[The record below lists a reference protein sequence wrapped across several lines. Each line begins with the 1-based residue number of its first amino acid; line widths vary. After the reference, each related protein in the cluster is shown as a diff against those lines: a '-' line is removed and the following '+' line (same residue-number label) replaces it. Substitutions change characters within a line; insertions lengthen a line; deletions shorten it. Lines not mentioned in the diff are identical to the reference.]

1 MGYDKTDKTHYLKG
15 GSQYPVRLFKDIVTK
30 AGENDR
36 TFKKPENVKELGGP
50 IELEAVKS
58 LSARYTFKAMGLIT
72 VQLKWDI
79 QKDDRVV
86 YRIYE
91 KKDGKDKLLDSVKGK
106 ATLTYRTPIC
116 FQGFIQS
123 RSI

>member
-1 MGYDKTDKTHYLKG
+1 M
-15 GSQYPVRLFKDIVTK
+15 
-30 AGENDR
+30 
-36 TFKKPENVKELGGP
+36 KELGSP

-106 ATLTYRTPIC
+106 GSFDIPYANLFSGASYKVVPYNSQTDQEGEGTEYVQPKL
-116 FQGFIQS
+116 FLLNHEFGDF
-123 RSI
+123 

>member
-1 MGYDKTDKTHYLKG
+1 M
-15 GSQYPVRLFKDIVTK
+15 
-30 AGENDR
+30 
-36 TFKKPENVKELGGP
+36 KELGSP

-106 ATLTYRTPIC
+106 GSFDIPYANLFSGASYKVVPYNSQTNQEGEERNT
-116 FQGFIQS
+116 FS
-123 RSI
+123 RSFFFLIMNSAIFEH